1 MFRRIIA
8 LILAV
13 CTIGSIT
20 VGAQG
25 YYYNRKG
32 DSVVCPD
39 AYIAGGIIDGVTLG
53 IGTFD
58 DINDLYV
65 AEDGTLYIADTGNN
79 RIVVVNSDNTLKK
92 VITEVNYEGTTREL
106 AAPEGVFFR
115 DGELYVCDTGKQEIL
130 ILDDNNNVLR
140 VCGRPDSASLPEDT
154 TYKPSKVVVNSAG
167 SIFVQANGIY
177 QGLVQYGPECNFI
190 NFFGATEIEVTTEVV
205 IQNVWK
211 SLFSESQREGLTR
224 TISSEL
230 NNIYIDSED
239 FVFTVTAAAS
249 EGQVRR
255 LNAAGANILKFPGYD
270 DVTIFT
276 SGYNFNIFGDQES
289 DYTKGAAVT
298 SNIVDVHIDD
308 EDIIAVLDKQR
319 GKVFLYDIEMN
330 PLVIFG
336 GKGDQVGYFTSAV
349 ALEKRGTDYLIADE
363 EKNTITIMEPTSY
376 IEQIRESLAIYKQ
389 GLYEESVEGWEAI
402 LELNPSFTIAYRSIG
417 RAYLQQGD
425 TIKALEYLREGDDR
439 YYYSLAMSNFRR
451 DFIRDNWQWALPV
464 LAVLVA
470 AIWFVIRTYKK
481 WINKPSKKDRRKA

>member
-8 LILAV
+8 IILAV
-13 CTIGSIT
+13 CTIGGIT

-32 DSVVCPD
+32 KSVVCPD
-39 AYIAGGIIDGVTLG
+39 AYVAGGIIDGVTLG
-53 IGTFD
+53 VGTFND
-58 DINDLYV
+58 VKDLYV
-65 AEDGTLYIADTGNN
+65 ADDGTLYIADTGNN
-79 RIVVVNSDNTLKK
+79 RIVIVNSDNTLNK
-92 VITEVNYEGTTREL
+92 VITEVNYKGAAREL
-106 AAPEGVFFR
+106 AAPEGVFFH
-115 DGELYVCDTGKQEIL
+115 DGELYVCDTGNQEIL
-130 ILDDNNNVLR
+130 ILDKDNNVVR
-140 VCGRPDSASLPEDT
+140 VCGRPDSASLPENT

-190 NFFGATEIEVTTEVV
+190 NFFGATPIEVTTEVV
-205 IQNVWK
+205 INNIWK
-211 SLFSESQREGLTR
+211 SIFSDEAREGMER

-239 FVFTVTAAAS
+239 FVFTVTAS
-249 EGQVRR
+249 VTEGQVRR
-255 LNAAGANILKFPGYD
+255 LNAAGSNILRFPGYD

-276 SGYNFNIFGDQES
+276 SGYNFNIFGDQEQ

-319 GKVFLYDIEMN
+319 GKIFLYDIEMN
-330 PLVIFG
+330 PLAIFG

-349 ALEKRGTDYLIADE
+349 ALEKRGDSYLISDE

-376 IEQIRESLAIYKQ
+376 IEQIRESLKIYKE
-389 GLYEESVEGWEAI
+389 GLYEESVEGWEKI

-417 RAYLQQGD
+417 RAYLQQGE
-425 TIKALEYLREGDDR
+425 TVKALEYLREGDDR
-439 YYYSLAMSNFRR
+439 YYYSLAMQNFRR
-451 DFIRDNWQWALPV
+451 DFIRNNWQWAVPTF
-464 LAVLVA
+464 AVLIA
-470 AIWFVIRTYKK
+470 AVWAVIHYYKK
-481 WINKPSKKDRRKA
+481 WLKKPSKKDRRKA